1 MIYIWLGWSL
11 DRGRRRLRG
20 YGSAVLTMSGFE
32 STIGDHRNGFLR
44 GVVLDHKKNTVLG
57 RPRREGALLSDLKM
71 MVVAPYE
78 GSNCERRRGSFFV
91 WIS

>member
-44 GVVLDHKKNTVLG
+44 GVVLDHKKIRFWDGLDE
-57 RPRREGALLSDLKM
+57 R
-71 MVVAPYE
+71 APC
-78 GSNCERRRGSFFV
+78 SLT
-91 WIS
+91 